1 MELDEILSQLKK
13 GDYSHFQ
20 EFYNQTSKS
29 LFFTALMILKDEHL
43 ANDIVQESYVKMFQN
58 IDSLDPKQKIN
69 YNLTTIARNLS
80 INEYNKRKREITD
93 EEMLL
98 LKTGTYHFSKL
109 NDECEAILSVLDED
123 IEREIVT
130 YHVLFE
136 YKFREISQLVDKP
149 LGTVLWIYNKAIK
162 KLQERVIR

>member
-69 YNLTTIARNLS
+69 YYLMTIARNLA

-93 EEMLL
+93 EEAIAQAEAKYNTEKQKIENKEETLD
-98 LKTGTYHFSKL
+98 LKMKNLDTEMSSLTTEYDTVKSLISK
-109 NDECEAILSVLDED
+109 N
-123 IEREIVT
+123 IEKGFKR
-130 YHVLFE
+130 Y
-136 YKFREISQLVDKP
+136 D
-149 LGTVLWIYNKAIK
+149 A
-162 KLQERVIR
+162 